1 MKQKPPPKTV
11 PRKIAIK
18 KSKTAQMDILIE
30 AQVVA
35 DKPNPGIKGGL
46 TESTPVGRIPN
57 PNGSPNSWAGPS
69 YSWTSKTKGGPKTV
83 TTIDIPPTLHF
94 TLKIQTFYG
103 PAASPTQTSVYG
115 RGTTTQDKATGNTSL
130 GFHES
135 CHQNDMIEYLK
146 LTRVPTFTGRTNMST
161 LQFDRASTAWGAAI
175 SKYFDEIEKYTT
187 RNTDEVGYQKSVYDQ
202 QKGKRPA
209 AP

>member
-35 DKPNPGIKGGL
+35 DKPNPGIKGAA
-46 TESTPVGRIPN
+46 TSSTQVGRIPQRGGT
-57 PNGSPNSWAGPS
+57 PAVWASPS
-69 YSWTSKTKGGPKTV
+69 YSWASKNGKKTV
-83 TTIDIPPTLHF
+83 TKIDTPATLHF
-94 TLKIQTFYG
+94 TLEIQTFYG
-103 PAASPTQTSVYG
+103 PNASPTQTSVYG
-115 RGTTTQDKATGNTSL
+115 RGTTTQDEATGNTSL

-146 LTRVPTFTGRTNMST
+146 QTSVPTFKGRTNMST
-161 LQFDRASTAWGAAI
+161 LQFDQARTVWGAAI
-175 SKYFDEIEKYTT
+175 AKYFDGIEKYTT
-187 RNTDEVGYQKSVYDQ
+187 RKTDEVGYKKSVYK
-202 QKGKRPA
+202 QKGQRPA
-209 AP
+209 QP